1 MKEATLSTEEE
12 KARESM
18 TTQSENDDSGNSQA
32 PSGGESNFNT
42 YDNPE
47 QQQTTAS
54 YVLNT
59 GTGKFHEPSCKSVA
73 KIAPQNYSTSN
84 SSRAELIAQGYSPC
98 GNCEP

>member
-1 MKEATLSTEEE
+1 
-12 KARESM
+12 M